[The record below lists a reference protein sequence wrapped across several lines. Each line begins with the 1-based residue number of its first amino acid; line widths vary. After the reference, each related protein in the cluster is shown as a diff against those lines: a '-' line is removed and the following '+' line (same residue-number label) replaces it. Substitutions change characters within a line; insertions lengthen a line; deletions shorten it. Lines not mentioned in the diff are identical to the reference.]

1 MSTTKPLMIPYM
13 NLGIDKAHRIRAN
26 SPNKGISIPYH
37 SQESLVSQYSTKLDN
52 CSIKSGYTSIVSTA
66 PSTPTNTTV
75 STHDSFTIG
84 MSSLYKVPSRF
95 VFRDAKKE
103 RKSFTSKHFSFL
115 TNILKK
121 SDKTTQPS
129 LPKCQAR
136 YYAPLL
142 DALRKRIAPSLN
154 ELYGQFTD
162 SISCGP
168 GGGVRETCCTRT
180 GNKYAVKSFRKM
192 KHGENEQRYYEWISN
207 EVYIAASLVHDN
219 VIQTVDVIMENDQ
232 IHEVMEYCP
241 QDLFNVINNNDL
253 TQKEINTYFSELMH
267 GLAYLHHRG
276 VAHRD
281 LKLENLCVDQKGTLK
296 IIDFGCA
303 FIFLDPLSEE
313 NRAKASGL
321 IGSDP
326 YIAPEVFS
334 GDSYDAAKTDIWSA
348 AIIYLCMILKKFPW
362 DVAKDT
368 ESNYMLYQQYRDNE
382 DFFVHLPKESFPL
395 IRKML
400 DPNPETRITVN
411 EVFEDD
417 WFKSLTA

>member
-1 MSTTKPLMIPYM
+1 MPATKPLMIPY
-13 NLGIDKAHRIRAN
+13 LGADKARVGAN

-37 SQESLVSQYSTKLDN
+37 SEESLVSHYSTKFDS
-52 CSIKSGYTSIVSTA
+52 CSIKSGFTSIASTA
-66 PSTPTNTTV
+66 PSTPTNT
-75 STHDSFTIG
+75 SNAAHDSFTIG

-95 VFRDAKKE
+95 IFRDAKKD

-115 TNILKK
+115 SNMLKK
-121 SDKTTQPS
+121 PS
-129 LPKCQAR
+129 KPCEQTLPKRQTR

-142 DALRKRIAPSLN
+142 DALRKRAAPSLN
-154 ELYGQFTD
+154 QLYGEFTD

-168 GGGVRETCCTRT
+168 GGGVRETLCPRT
-180 GNKYAVKSFRKM
+180 GHKYAVKSFRKM
-192 KHGENEQRYYEWISN
+192 KEGESEKRYYEWISN
-207 EVYIAASLVHDN
+207 EVYIAASLVHEN
-219 VIQTVDVIMENDQ
+219 VIQTVDVIMEDNQ

-241 QDLFNVINNNDL
+241 QDLFNVINDNDL
-253 TQKEINTYFSELMH
+253 TPQQINTYFSQLMH

-313 NRAKASGL
+313 NRAKACEL
-321 IGSDP
+321 TGSDP
-326 YIAPEVFS
+326 YIAPEIFS
-334 GDSYDAAKTDIWSA
+334 RKPYDAAKADIWSA
-348 AIIYLCMILKKFPW
+348 AIIYLCMVLKKFPW

-368 ESNYMLYQQYRDNE
+368 ENNYKLYQQYRDNE
-382 DFFVHLPKESFPL
+382 DFFIHLPKESFPL

-400 DPNPETRITVN
+400 DPNPDTRITVN
-411 EVFEDD
+411 EVFEDS
-417 WFKSLTA
+417 WFQSITV